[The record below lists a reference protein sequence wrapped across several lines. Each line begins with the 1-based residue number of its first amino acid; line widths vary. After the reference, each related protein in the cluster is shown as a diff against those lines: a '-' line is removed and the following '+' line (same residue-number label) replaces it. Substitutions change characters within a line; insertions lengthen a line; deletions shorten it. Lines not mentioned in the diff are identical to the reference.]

1 MWSNTPSLVNCYLSS
16 SPYLN
21 IIAMSMPKVQYYFR
35 PGRLMQR
42 GRTNPGILIVDR
54 IRSFQ
59 CNGISKDKSKF
70 NYVCNERLT
79 VGVKC
84 RAKAVVIKM
93 TVEGKG
99 VKPVLVKVD
108 LEHDC
113 PANMP
118 KAISDEMKAEMKL
131 VVRAEPQKVLTEAI
145 TSMRKK
151 YAEEFDH
158 DDDLFEQIVAELGPD
173 KPMLRQL
180 LRVRVE
186 IIGKTPT
193 NRNQFDPSY
202 FLRRLYGKNNKIVIM
217 DSNKLKDG
225 WRCAISKANPESKFH
240 WERMNDDIRAYEEE
254 TDLADD
260 EVNTEEIPADTQE
273 FDEGHFDEENDEM
286 DKPEYHDITGKDL
299 PKRVLAYS
307 SERLLKLFSK
317 NLKSSMDGTFKSA
330 CTHYGQS
337 FIWMLKFCGHWIPVI
352 HAWLPDKTEQSYKVK
367 IG

>member
-1 MWSNTPSLVNCYLSS
+1 
-16 SPYLN
+16 
-21 IIAMSMPKVQYYFR
+21 MSIPKVKYYFR

-59 CNGISKDKSKF
+59 CNAFNKDKTKF

-79 VGVKC
+79 IGVKC
-84 RAKAVVIKM
+84 RAKAVVMKM
-93 TVEGKG
+93 NVEGNE
-99 VKPVLVKVD
+99 VKPILVKVD

-113 PANMP
+113 PANIP

-131 VVRAEPQKVLTEAI
+131 IVREEPQKVLTEAI
-145 TSMRKK
+145 TSIRKK

-158 DDDLFEQIVAELGPD
+158 DDELFEQIVAELGPD

-180 LRVRVE
+180 LCVRIE

-193 NRNQFDPSY
+193 NRNRFDPSY
-202 FLRRLYGKNNKIVIM
+202 FLRRIYGKNNKIVVM

-225 WRCAISKANPESKFH
+225 WRDEISKPNPDSKFR
-240 WERMNDDIRAYEEE
+240 WEKTNDDIRGHEEE
-254 TDLADD
+254 TDLID
-260 EVNTEEIPADTQE
+260 EELNTEEIPEDAQE
-273 FDEGHFDEENDEM
+273 VDEGHFDEENDEM
-286 DKPEYHDITGKDL
+286 DQPEYNDVSDKDL

-307 SERLLKLFSK
+307 SEKLLKLFSK
-317 NLKSSMDGTFKSA
+317 NLKSSVDGTFKSA

-337 FIWMLKFCGHWIPVI
+337 FIWMLKICGHWIPVI
-352 HAWLPDKTEQSYKVK
+352 HAWLPDKTEESYKVK
-367 IG
+367 I

>member
-1 MWSNTPSLVNCYLSS
+1 
-16 SPYLN
+16 
-21 IIAMSMPKVQYYFR
+21 
-35 PGRLMQR
+35 MQR

-260 EVNTEEIPADTQE
+260 EVNTEEIPDDTQE
-273 FDEGHFDEENDEM
+273 VDEGHFDEENDEM